1 VVSTYISKKDTKTMS
16 STTISESARREALD
30 NFAELH
36 KRDFLLPDAASIGD
50 IFTSLGKDIEEQVLG
65 SFCGESYR
73 DPGTSRSR
81 VDRCQISNSVWAFR
95 TRLNGHF
102 RCGGVQEG
110 VLQKIRENMLPVDN
124 DRLYFEIVE
133 WEKDG
138 LALVIVKHNQ
148 ILGQRYI
155 ALVDAASLDT
165 IEA

>member
-1 VVSTYISKKDTKTMS
+1 VVSTYSSEKEPTTMS
-16 STTISESARREALD
+16 ERSERRAALD
-30 NFAELH
+30 NFSELH
-36 KRDFLLPDAASIGD
+36 GREFLLPEAERLED
-50 IFTSLGKDIEEQVLG
+50 IFTRLGKDIEEQVLG

-73 DPGTSRSR
+73 DPVTSRSR

-102 RCGGVQEG
+102 RCGGVQDG
-110 VLQKIRENMLPVDN
+110 VLQKIRESMLPVDN

-148 ILGQRYI
+148 ILGQRYL

-165 IEA
+165 FDT

>member
-1 VVSTYISKKDTKTMS
+1 VVSTYISKEDTKTMS
-16 STTISESARREALD
+16 SSTITESARREALD
-30 NFAELH
+30 SFAELH
-36 KRDFLLPDAASIGD
+36 SRQFLLPDAANIDD

-65 SFCGESYR
+65 SFCGEEHSL
-73 DPGTSRSR
+73 G

-133 WEKDG
+133 WENSG
-138 LALVIVKHNQ
+138 LALILVKHNQ

-165 IEA
+165 IDA